1 MDSHRPGSAVLPLAL
16 LLLGMNPLARADG
29 VCTERAATPAEAKS
43 YADAYAL
50 FLRVAPK
57 APDGWTSTDS
67 PATGAVPKL
76 CQEFANE
83 PIRRQFDR
91 NFDLERGRQEREN
104 EALQAYTDMAKAQQ
118 ATVAANQAKLD
129 AIDAQVN
136 ALNLK
141 VQQAAV
147 AQRFEEVDTLSR
159 QMDALMQ
166 QRSALMG
173 IDQSD
178 AQTKQIEARQT
189 HDTHASFALRF
200 ETPNRET
207 RDGTPYRTS
216 AGQGLVTTYD
226 DRAGNPIADVR
237 IYFGGASQQ
246 ARVVVTGDPARV
258 RELMDAADLQA
269 IAAFR

>member
-1 MDSHRPGSAVLPLAL
+1 MDSRRPGSAVFPLAL
-16 LLLGMNPLARADG
+16 LLLGVHPSARADG
-29 VCTERAATPAEAKS
+29 VCTERPATAAETKS

-57 APDGWTSTDS
+57 APDGWASTDH
-67 PATGAVPKL
+67 PATGAMPTL
-76 CQEFANE
+76 CRESGNE

-91 NFDLERGRQEREN
+91 NFDLERGRQERET
-104 EALQAYTDMAKAQQ
+104 EAVQAYTDMAKNQQ
-118 ATVAANQAKLD
+118 ATAAGNQAKLD

-136 ALNLK
+136 ALIPK
-141 VQQAAV
+141 VQQAAA
-147 AQRFEEVDTLSR
+147 AQRFDEVEALNR
-159 QMDALMQ
+159 QMDALIQ
-166 QRSALMG
+166 QKTALMG

-200 ETPNRET
+200 ETPSREA
-207 RDGTPYRTS
+207 REGAPYRTS

-226 DRAGNPIADVR
+226 DSAGNPIADVN
-237 IYFGGASQQ
+237 IYFGGAAQQ
-246 ARVVVTGDPARV
+246 ARVIVSGDPARV
-258 RELMDAADLQA
+258 RELVDAADLKA